1 MCRAESPALEQFARD
16 NTNRLAVVGLGT
28 QDDLRL
34 GRDFVAKGK
43 ITFPMLWDD
52 SFESWRQ
59 LGIRSQPSAVLVSA
73 DGRELGRWQGRI
85 DNREKEILSLL
96 GG

>member
-1 MCRAESPALEQFARD
+1 MCRAESPGLEQFARA
-16 NTNRLAVVGLGT
+16 NTNRLTVIGLGT

-34 GRDFVAKGK
+34 AKDFVAKGK
-43 ITFPMLWDD
+43 ITFPMLWDETFD
-52 SFESWRQ
+52 SWRQ

-85 DNREKEILSLL
+85 DNREKEILERLD
-96 GG
+96 G

>member
-1 MCRAESPALEQFARD
+1 MCRAESPALEQFARE
-16 NTNRLAVVGLGT
+16 NTAQLAVIGLGT

-34 GRDFVAKGK
+34 ARDFVAKGK

-52 SFESWRQ
+52 SFDSWRQ
-59 LGIRSQPSAVLVSA
+59 LGIRSQPSAVLVAA

-85 DNREKEILSLL
+85 DTKEREILGLL
-96 GG
+96 GR